1 MASLEGYG
9 VVDTGAY
16 QRGSDAL
23 NYKFNTDSAT
33 NAYGRFLSQQRGSRN
48 LGDLTKNFNRSLPSA
63 YAGFGQRGLS
73 GGGVRS
79 GTMQKSMGNYLGDY
93 AQNYMRSQQD
103 LTQELQ
109 GYDLNQA
116 NLSSG
121 LQYNLA
127 DMETQKQNAI
137 ARAAQ
142 GLEALRPYFGGT

>member
-16 QRGSDAL
+16 QRQADAL
-23 NYKFNTDSAT
+23 NYRFNTDSAN

-48 LGDLTKNFNRSLPSA
+48 LGDLTQNFNRSLPSA
-63 YAGFGQRGLS
+63 YANFGQRGLS
-73 GGGVRS
+73 GGGVNS
-79 GTMQKSMGNYLGDY
+79 GTMKRSMNNYLGDY
-93 AQNYMRSQQD
+93 AQNYMRGQQD

-109 GYDLNQA
+109 GFDLNQA
-116 NLSSG
+116 NLGAG
-121 LQYNLA
+121 LQYSLA
-127 DMETQKQNAI
+127 DLETQKQNAI

>member
-16 QRGSDAL
+16 SRASDAL
-23 NYKFNTDSAT
+23 NYKFNTDSAN
-33 NAYGRFLSQQRGSRN
+33 NAYGRFLSQQRGSRG
-48 LGDLTKNFNRSLPSA
+48 LGDLTKNFNRSLPNA
-63 YAGFGQRGLS
+63 YANFGQRGLS
-73 GGGVRS
+73 GGGITS

-93 AQNYMRSQQD
+93 ADSYMRSQQD
-103 LTQELQ
+103 LTQDLQ

-116 NLSSG
+116 NLGAG

-127 DMETQKQNAI
+127 DLETQKQNSI